1 MSLSTPGPSLFGSQ
15 IQSLTREKAKEKN
28 DTQLAIDDT
37 LYELPQDTVFELG
50 NGFIENFGVEAED
63 IFSAQKYH

>member
-1 MSLSTPGPSLFGSQ
+1 MFLSPPGPSLFGSQ
-15 IQSLTREKAKEKN
+15 TQSLTREKSKEKN

-37 LYELPQDTVFELG
+37 LYELLQDTVFELG

-63 IFSAQKYH
+63 IFSAGKYH